1 MPVLKVQAQIRRN
14 RKADDALGP
23 RLQFDTPVSAA
34 ICLLVQR
41 AGAAARPP
49 QPPPGASAAAADAA
63 GMIDPVSPP
72 SLPGDI
78 GQPTC
83 ERSAGRCLRLRRR
96 PPASARSRPAATLPR
111 PSMSS
116 ARFSRRLRRC
126 KPGAVAVDG
135 RANRLR
141 STRRSDRGG
150 FQDRAGGN
158 TLVDHALSRIERGL
172 VGSLIAEGPNDAR
185 VMHAGPAPRWGGLG
199 R

>member
-1 MPVLKVQAQIRRN
+1 MTRWDRDSNSTHRSRRRSACPSSVPAQPLDLLNHRLGRR
-14 RKADDALGP
+14 L
-23 RLQFDTPVSAA
+23 
-34 ICLLVQR
+34 
-41 AGAAARPP
+41 P
-49 QPPPGASAAAADAA
+49 QPTP

-83 ERSAGRCLRLRRR
+83 KRSAGRCLRLRRR